1 MPRKYERRIKAPNQI
16 DLELEK
22 RGRDRVRLLPF
33 TIPLFTDTLR
43 KDREL

>member
-1 MPRKYERRIKAPNQI
+1 MPRKYEQRIKATTQV

-22 RGRDRVRLLPF
+22 RGRDGVRLPPF
-33 TIPLFTDTLR
+33 TIPLFTDTVR